1 MFDIRRRLLQCVKNS
16 LAKEVDFAIAFSGGV
31 DSSLL
36 ARIAADNYSDVTL
49 ISIGFPNSHDIEF
62 AKIVSKKMNINHLTY
77 EIRMEEFAKISKK
90 ILLSIPCNNIS
101 HIENCIAYCFIALVA
116 SSQGF
121 KIVLTANG
129 FDELFCGYD
138 RFRHLFS
145 KGITE
150 INRFIDEKIENE
162 LRLFEEIN
170 TMTREYDI
178 SIRQPFLSNE
188 FISFAKQIP
197 IDKKIKG
204 SDDFL
209 RKHIIREAAI
219 SLNVPLEAALKRKKA
234 LQYGSMIH
242 KNLRKILKDSHTRKI
257 LATKINH

>member
-1 MFDIRRRLLQCVKNS
+1 LQSVKTSVAN
-16 LAKEVDFAIAFSGGV
+16 EVTFAIAFSGGV

-36 ARIAADNYSDVTL
+36 ARIAADNYKDVTL

-62 AKIVSKKMNINHLTY
+62 AKIVSKKMNIKHSIY
-77 EIRMEEFAKISKK
+77 EIKMEEFARIFQK
-90 ILLSIPCNNIS
+90 ILISIPCNNIS
-101 HIENCIAYCFIALVA
+101 HIENCIAFCFISLVA

-121 KIVLTANG
+121 KVILTANG

-150 INRFIDEKIENE
+150 INRFIDQKIENE
-162 LRLFEEIN
+162 LRLFDEIN
-170 TMTREYDI
+170 TMTKEYDI
-178 SIRQPFLSNE
+178 SIRQPFLSKE

-209 RKHIIREAAI
+209 RKHLIREAAV

-242 KNLRKILKDSHTRKI
+242 KNLRKILKDINTRKI
-257 LATKINH
+257 LETKINH

>member
-1 MFDIRRRLLQCVKNS
+1 MKSRLLQCIKTS
-16 LAKEVDFAIAFSGGV
+16 LENERTFAIAFSGGV

-36 ARIAADNYSDVTL
+36 AKIAVDNYNDVTL

-62 AKIVSKKMNINHLTY
+62 AKIVSRKMNINHLIY
-77 EIRMEEFAKISKK
+77 EIRMEEFTKVFQK
-90 ILLSIPCNNIS
+90 ILNSIPCNNIS
-101 HIENCIAYCFIALVA
+101 HIENCIAFCFICLVA
-116 SSQGF
+116 SSQRF

-150 INRFIDEKIENE
+150 IDRFIDEKIENE

-170 TMTREYDI
+170 TMTREYNI
-178 SIRQPFLSNE
+178 SIRQPFLSKE
-188 FISFAKQIP
+188 FISFSKQIP
-197 IDKKIKG
+197 INKKIKG

-209 RKHIIREAAI
+209 RKHLIREVAV
-219 SLNVPLEAALKRKKA
+219 SLNVPLEAALKPKKA

-242 KNLRKILKDSHTRKI
+242 KNLRKILKDNNTKKI
-257 LATKINH
+257 LSTKINH